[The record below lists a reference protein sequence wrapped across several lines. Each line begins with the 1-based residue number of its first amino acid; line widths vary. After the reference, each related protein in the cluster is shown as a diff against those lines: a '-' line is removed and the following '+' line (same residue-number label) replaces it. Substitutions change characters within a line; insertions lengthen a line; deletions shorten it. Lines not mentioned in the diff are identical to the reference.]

1 MIKNKLGML
10 GLAIVPL
17 VIGLLVGLAVPVDF
31 IRSRVATSL
40 EGSQADAEH
49 DHGDDDAHAGEAD
62 HVELSPTA
70 QASMGLKTGLIKLS
84 DYQSNFELPA
94 FVREIPGASELHIAS
109 RFAGLVKKVFISKGE
124 TVVPGQPIAEVEL
137 TGEMLATAQSDLL
150 DAQKQISIVEKE
162 IARLEPSVLA
172 GGVASKTLLEKKY
185 ERDRL
190 IAKVETKSQELLVR
204 GLTQEQIDEIIRSK
218 KLLRTVTICVP
229 ENLIPPQLNA
239 GDVMDGAPETFLVER
254 LLAKPGMMTQ
264 TGEHLCLLSFHA
276 VVVVE
281 GQAYEKDLPFIRQA
295 VSEKIPL
302 LVSIGPDGVE
312 ERIPAQQVAFLSNHV
327 DGETNT
333 YPFYIY
339 LVNEKLFETVY
350 GANQADFIAW
360 KWKPGQ
366 RAHIEIPE
374 EKFTEQVVIPRD
386 ALAIDGLTNYVFRW
400 NGVVE
405 HNHDEDDPAH
415 DDEDHELLDEYEALE
430 VSVTYIDRN
439 YVVIQLAGDLQK
451 GDRIVFNNAGRLL
464 FAMQSGSSGHAHH
477 DHAH

>member
-1 MIKNKLGML
+1 
-10 GLAIVPL
+10 
-17 VIGLLVGLAVPVDF
+17 
-31 IRSRVATSL
+31 
-40 EGSQADAEH
+40 
-49 DHGDDDAHAGEAD
+49 
-62 HVELSPTA
+62 
-70 QASMGLKTGLIKLS
+70 
-84 DYQSNFELPA
+84 
-94 FVREIPGASELHIAS
+94 
-109 RFAGLVKKVFISKGE
+109 
-124 TVVPGQPIAEVEL
+124 
-137 TGEMLATAQSDLL
+137 
-150 DAQKQISIVEKE
+150 
-162 IARLEPSVLA
+162 
-172 GGVASKTLLEKKY
+172 
-185 ERDRL
+185 
-190 IAKVETKSQELLVR
+190 
-204 GLTQEQIDEIIRSK
+204 K

-239 GDVMDGAPETFLVER
+239 GHVMDDAPETFLVER
-254 LLAKPGMMTQ
+254 LLAKPGMMIQ

-295 VSEKIPL
+295 ISKKTPL
-302 LVSIGPDGVE
+302 LVSIGPDGAE
-312 ERIPAQQVAFLSNHV
+312 ERIPDQQVAFLSNHV

-374 EKFTEQVVIPRD
+374 EKFTQQVVVPRD

-405 HNHDEDDPAH
+405 HNHDH
-415 DDEDHELLDEYEALE
+415 DELATDHEEHELLDEYEALE
-430 VSVTYIDRN
+430 VIVTYLDRN
-439 YVVIQLAGDLQK
+439 YAVIKLAGDLRK
-451 GDRIVFNNAGRLL
+451 GDRIAFNNAGRLL

-477 DHAH
+477 HHAH